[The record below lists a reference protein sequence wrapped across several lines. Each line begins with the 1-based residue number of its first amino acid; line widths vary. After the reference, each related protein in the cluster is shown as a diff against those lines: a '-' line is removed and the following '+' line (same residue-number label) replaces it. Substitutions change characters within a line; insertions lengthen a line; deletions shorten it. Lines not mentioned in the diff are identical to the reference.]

1 MESYKDGVKAKLP
14 ALTLYIGLVVIF
26 IVFAVICSM
35 MGKNFLTLNNMF
47 NIITQASI
55 ISIIAIGASLVIVTG
70 GIDLSVGSIVGF
82 VGIFG
87 GLILKAGMP
96 LIAMGIL
103 CIAAGAAFGLVN
115 GCLVSYGKVPPFIVT
130 LGAMQ
135 IARGLALLING
146 GQPHIQFS

>member
-1 MESYKDGVKAKLP
+1 MESYKEGVKAKLP
-14 ALTLYIGLVVIF
+14 ALTLYLGLVVIF

-87 GLILKAGMP
+87 GLILGWYALDCHGDFVYRGRRCLWPGQWLSGQLRKGTALHCDAGSH
-96 LIAMGIL
+96 ADRQGI
-103 CIAAGAAFGLVN
+103 GA
-115 GCLVSYGKVPPFIVT
+115 SD
-130 LGAMQ
+130 
-135 IARGLALLING
+135 
-146 GQPHIQFS
+146 

>member
-1 MESYKDGVKAKLP
+1 MESYKEGVKAKLP
-14 ALTLYIGLVVIF
+14 ALTLYLGLVVIF

-87 GLILKAGMP
+87 GLILKAGLPWGFYVSRPALP
-96 LIAMGIL
+96 LAWSM
-103 CIAAGAAFGLVN
+103 AVW
-115 GCLVSYGKVPPFIVT
+115 SVT
-130 LGAMQ
+130 ERYRPSL
-135 IARGLALLING
+135 
-146 GQPHIQFS
+146 